1 VIASC
6 TLVASVTLTVTA
18 VVVVYTDVRCP
29 GEHPDRAKM
38 QRPQMRCDRILMAV
52 PGRPIVQTIIVP
64 DARELSGR
72 GRAVRCGRCKALIEV
87 IERREAA

>member
-1 VIASC
+1 MIASC

-29 GEHPDRAKM
+29 ACNR
-38 QRPQMRCDRILMAV
+38 RVMAV
-52 PGRPIVQTIIVP
+52 PGRPTLEVRVRRS
-64 DARELSGR
+64 DAERSGR
-72 GRAVRCGRCKALIEV
+72 GVVTGCGRCKALIEV